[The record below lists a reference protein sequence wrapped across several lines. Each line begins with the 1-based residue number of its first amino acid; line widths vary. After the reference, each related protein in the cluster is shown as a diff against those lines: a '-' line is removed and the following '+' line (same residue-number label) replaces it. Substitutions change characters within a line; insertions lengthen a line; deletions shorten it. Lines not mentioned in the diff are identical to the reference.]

1 MSKLLVDEISDA
13 DNTGPVTVTDGLTV
27 QGAFTSLGIDDNATS
42 TAMTLDASGNLL
54 VGKTSSSATTQGIE
68 ARADGR
74 LWVSTSSDDSIFNRA
89 GTDGG
94 ILSFRK
100 NGTTVGSIGTT
111 GGDIGLTTSANARS
125 VYIGGANSG
134 GSARYLNF
142 DLDVQAGGSSSG
154 NEGGAFFS
162 SVDDVTDLGTASNR
176 FNDLYLSGGV
186 YLGGTG
192 SANKL
197 DDYEEGT
204 FAPTFT
210 PDTSGS
216 LPLQSAY
223 DTMQY
228 VKIGNWVT
236 LSGFIRAA
244 TPSSPVGSSPNLG
257 NFPFTVADL
266 SDAAGRSSG
275 SVSYFDD
282 SAGNWSVLPCYIIE
296 SQTQAYV
303 KIDSS
308 TIGNNDGFYISLN
321 YRTT

>member
-42 TAMTLDASGNLL
+42 TAMTIDSSGNVL
-54 VGKTSSSATTQGIE
+54 VGKTSAGAASVGFE
-68 ARADGR
+68 ARANG
-74 LWVSTSSDDSIFNRA
+74 FNAFTR
-89 GTDGG
+89 DGG
-94 ILSFRK
+94 QPLEVRRLTSDGVLIDLRK
-100 NGTTVGSIGTT
+100 DGTTVGSIGTLSSRLHIENGDT
-111 GGDIGLTTSANARS
+111 GLRIAGDLDQIFPCGSGGGDRDAAI
-125 VYIGGANSG
+125 
-134 GSARYLNF
+134 
-142 DLDVQAGGSSSG
+142 
-154 NEGGAFFS
+154 
-162 SVDDVTDLGTASNR
+162 DLGSTGVR
-176 FNDLYLSGGV
+176 FKDLYLSGGV

-192 SANKL
+192 AANKL

-216 LPLQSAY
+216 LPLQSVY

-282 SAGNWSVLPCYIIE
+282 SAGNWSVLPCYIVE

>member
-42 TAMTLDASGNLL
+42 TAMTIDSSGNVL
-54 VGKTSSSATTQGIE
+54 VGKTSAGAASVGFE
-68 ARADGR
+68 ARANG
-74 LWVSTSSDDSIFNRA
+74 FNAFTR
-89 GTDGG
+89 DGG
-94 ILSFRK
+94 QPLEVRRLTSDGVLIDLRK
-100 NGTTVGSIGTT
+100 DGTTVGSIGTLSSRLHIENGDT
-111 GGDIGLTTSANARS
+111 GLRIAGDLDQIFPCGSGGGDRDAAI
-125 VYIGGANSG
+125 
-134 GSARYLNF
+134 
-142 DLDVQAGGSSSG
+142 
-154 NEGGAFFS
+154 
-162 SVDDVTDLGTASNR
+162 DLGSTGVR
-176 FNDLYLSGGV
+176 FKDLYLSGGV

-192 SANKL
+192 AANHL

-216 LPLQSAY
+216 LPLQSVY

-282 SAGNWSVLPCYIIE
+282 SAGNWSVLPCYIVE